1 LLPKINCIDT
11 IDRGVVIDCY
21 HDFRN
26 KIDEKFSLVDG
37 LVKEYSLRIQ
47 PKIRSIQDKILLIK
61 VEKRFRKFEKVHR
74 MEINYS

>member
-1 LLPKINCIDT
+1 MPKINCIDT
-11 IDRGVVIDCY
+11 IDRTIVLDCY

-47 PKIRSIQDKILLIK
+47 PKIRSIQDKIFLIR
-61 VEKRFRKFEKVHR
+61 VEKRFRRFEKIHR
-74 MEINYS
+74 DQINYS